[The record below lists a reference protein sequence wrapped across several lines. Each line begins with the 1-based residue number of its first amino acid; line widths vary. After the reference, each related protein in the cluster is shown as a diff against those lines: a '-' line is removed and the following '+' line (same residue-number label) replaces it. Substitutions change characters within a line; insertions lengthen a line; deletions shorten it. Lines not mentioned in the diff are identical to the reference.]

1 MNTFKNKHFQF
12 ESFILFHLSK
22 ILSIPKRHTGI
33 SLKQLLGMDH
43 YFKIWGG
50 GLGGGCA
57 VFSSKNFFRVRFFFD
72 WFHMCLFGGSLARFF
87 SVALSWAGILFFFF
101 GNCPTP
107 QPPPP
112 HQKYSGPCLTDT
124 SVILTSHGCHGSYI
138 LRWFKMNKKRRV
150 ILRERSWLQEVKY
163 GTRTK
168 DTCTMIFSPRN
179 VFISRYWILLL

>member
-50 GLGGGCA
+50 GLGGGCV

-72 WFHMCLFGGSLARFF
+72 WFHMCLRWLARTIFFCRFILGRYSFFF
-87 SVALSWAGILFFFF
+87 SVIAQPP
-101 GNCPTP
+101 N
-107 QPPPP
+107 PPPP